1 MLRRTMMTL
10 FAVASLGMFAPDLA
24 SARGFGGGGHM
35 GGFGGG
41 HMGGHMGGF
50 GGGHMGGHMGG
61 FGGGHM
67 GGFGGGFGARPMGG
81 GFSHAAMIGGGGFGR
96 GAMIGGGGRFAHGFS
111 GGGFRHGFHHGRRF
125 PFGAFAAGVGL
136 GLYAPYGYYGD
147 DYYGDYGYGG
157 YGYGYPY
164 YAASYYGDD
173 GGCYIVRRRVA
184 TPYGLRIRRVTVCD

>member
-1 MLRRTMMTL
+1 MLRRTMMAL
-10 FAVASLGMFAPDLA
+10 FAIASLGVLAPDVA

-41 HMGGHMGGF
+41 HM
-50 GGGHMGGHMGG
+50 
-61 FGGGHM
+61 GGHM

-81 GFSHAAMIGGGGFGR
+81 GFSHAAMIGGGGFSR

-111 GGGFRHGFHHGRRF
+111 GAGFRHGFHHGRGF
-125 PFGAFAAGVGL
+125 PFGAFAVGL

-147 DYYGDYGYGG
+147 DYYGD

-173 GGCYIVRRRVA
+173 GGCYIVRRRVV